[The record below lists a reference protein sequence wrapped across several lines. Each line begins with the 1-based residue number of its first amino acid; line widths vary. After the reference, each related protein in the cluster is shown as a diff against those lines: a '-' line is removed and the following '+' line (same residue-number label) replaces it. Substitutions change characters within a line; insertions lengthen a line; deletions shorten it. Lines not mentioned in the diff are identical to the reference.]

1 MFGVG
6 EAIEESSHTIITWE
20 MSLFW
25 SLWIPTSTSANSIV
39 WCQIHKDSFLNVSFL
54 AK

>member
-6 EAIEESSHTIITWE
+6 ESIEESSHTIITGE

-25 SLWIPTSTSANSIV
+25 SLWIPTSTFRCLVPNP
-39 WCQIHKDSFLNVSFL
+39 
-54 AK
+54 